1 MTDELAR
8 LLPELAVALYE
19 STPHHHGGGRPATAE
34 PLTGRQMEAVVFLS
48 HHRRVTMGEF
58 ADGLEISPRRRQ
70 RAGRAAHREGRRA
83 PGDGPGRPARRLRP
97 PRRRGGAATP
107 TRCTTSGAA
116 HLDAVFARFPDIDPD
131 TLVAFLGALIDQLK
145 GRIDDMTTTTPATP
159 AEARPAGA
167 ARNPWAVLAVLCLG
181 LFMILLDGTIV
192 NIAIPHIQSY
202 YDTTYSNI
210 EWVMNAYILAFA
222 VLLVPL
228 GRFGDL
234 WGRRKLF
241 LAGMVLFT
249 LGSLACGL
257 APSIYLLIAF
267 RVIQGIGGAAMMPS
281 TLSIIA
287 TVFAPERRGAAM
299 GVWGGVSGAGL
310 RPRPRPRRHH
320 HPVRHLAGVADSW
333 RWIFL
338 VNIPVGII
346 GVLLT
351 LRLVPESKNPTAVKS
366 LDLPGVG
373 LLTASLFCLT
383 FALIEGQNYGW
394 TSATI
399 LGLFAGAV
407 VAFLLFYWREHRVS
421 QPLIDFSLFRS
432 LNFAA
437 GNATGLLLSAAMMGA
452 FFTIPIFLQSVL
464 GFSAI
469 KAGLVMAPMSVV
481 IIFAAPVAGMLSD
494 RLGSKWIVAAG
505 MFLLAV
511 GLAWMAGLIPGV
523 EKIDPPTTS
532 RQPPRAVP
540 HLRHRHRLR
549 RRPGDLSG
557 HGDGAQGPRRQ
568 RLRRALH
575 DAPGRQPDGHRDPRG
590 RAAEPG
596 HGQHHRGRP
605 GDQPDPRGAQAED
618 HRRRRERFHADGR
631 PERRRRACRPRRR
644 R

>member
-1 MTDELAR
+1 MTAQ
-8 LLPELAVALYE
+8 
-19 STPHHHGGGRPATAE
+19 TTAA
-34 PLTGRQMEAVVFLS
+34 Q
-48 HHRRVTMGEF
+48 
-58 ADGLEISPRRRQ
+58 
-70 RAGRAAHREGRRA
+70 
-83 PGDGPGRPARRLRP
+83 
-97 PRRRGGAATP
+97 
-107 TRCTTSGAA
+107 
-116 HLDAVFARFPDIDPD
+116 
-131 TLVAFLGALIDQLK
+131 
-145 GRIDDMTTTTPATP
+145 
-159 AEARPAGA
+159 AEARPAGP

-222 VLLVPL
+222 VLLVPM

-257 APSIYLLIAF
+257 APNIYLLIAF
-267 RVIQGIGGAAMMPS
+267 RVLQGVGGAAMMPS

-287 TVFAPERRGAAM
+287 AVFAPDKRGAAM
-299 GVWGGVSGAGL
+299 GVWGGVSGLASGL
-310 RPRPRPRRHH
+310 G
-320 HPVRHLAGVADSW
+320 PVIGGIIIQYVTWPTVDGSW

-338 VNIPVGII
+338 VNIPVGVV

-351 LRLVPESKNPTAVKS
+351 LRLVPESKNPTAVES

-373 LLTASLFCLT
+373 LLSISLFALT

-394 TSATI
+394 ASGAI
-399 LGLFAGAV
+399 IGLFVGAA
-407 VAFLLFYWREHRVS
+407 VAFVVFYVWEHRVK

-432 LNFAA
+432 LNFSA

-494 RLGSKWIVAAG
+494 RLGSKWIVAVG
-505 MFLLAV
+505 MFLLAL

-523 EKIDPPTTS
+523 EKIDPQTTS
-532 RQPPRAVP
+532 GSLLVPFLISGIGIGFAVAPVTSAVMATAPRDRVGNASGVLSTMRQVGSLLGIAVLGAVLQNRVTANITDGVQALTQIP
-540 HLRHRHRLR
+540 DTLKQKIIDAAGAGMQMGAPQGTSGLPAAAQQMMATMFKGWFTDAIASSFVVAVVFAVVGGLCALLLRSHVKETM
-549 RRPGDLSG
+549 D
-557 HGDGAQGPRRQ
+557 
-568 RLRRALH
+568 
-575 DAPGRQPDGHRDPRG
+575 
-590 RAAEPG
+590 AAETAPS
-596 HGQHHRGRP
+596 RTAT
-605 GDQPDPRGAQAED
+605 GALAETAAA
-618 HRRRRERFHADGR
+618 EADGV
-631 PERRRRACRPRRR
+631 
-644 R
+644 

>member
-1 MTDELAR
+1 MTVMPAPPAQDRRTASAR
-8 LLPELAVALYE
+8 
-19 STPHHHGGGRPATAE
+19 S
-34 PLTGRQMEAVVFLS
+34 
-48 HHRRVTMGEF
+48 
-58 ADGLEISPRRRQ
+58 
-70 RAGRAAHREGRRA
+70 
-83 PGDGPGRPARRLRP
+83 
-97 PRRRGGAATP
+97 
-107 TRCTTSGAA
+107 
-116 HLDAVFARFPDIDPD
+116 
-131 TLVAFLGALIDQLK
+131 
-145 GRIDDMTTTTPATP
+145 
-159 AEARPAGA
+159 
-167 ARNPWAVLAVLCLG
+167 PWAVLAVLCLG

-222 VLLVPL
+222 VLLVPM

-287 TVFAPERRGAAM
+287 TVFPADKRGAAM
-299 GVWGGVSGAGL
+299 GVWGGVSGLASGL
-310 RPRPRPRRHH
+310 G
-320 HPVRHLAGVADSW
+320 PVLGGIIIQYVTWPATADSW

-338 VNIPVGII
+338 VNIPVGIV

-351 LRLVPESKNPTAVKS
+351 LRIVPESKNPTAVQS

-373 LLTASLFCLT
+373 LLTVSLFCLT
-383 FALIEGQNYGW
+383 FALIEGQKFGW

-399 LGLFAGAV
+399 LGLFGGAV
-407 VAFLLFYWREHRVS
+407 VAFLLFFWREHRVK

-437 GNATGLLLSAAMMGA
+437 GNATGLLLSAAMMGV

-469 KAGLVMAPMSVV
+469 KAGLVMAPMSII
-481 IIFAAPVAGMLSD
+481 IIFAAPLAGVLSD

-523 EKIDPPTTS
+523 GKIDPQTTS
-532 RQPPRAVP
+532 GSLLAPFLISGIGIGLAVAPVTSAVMATAPKDRVGNASGVLSTMRQVGSLLGIAVLGAVLQNQVTANITKGVDAITQIPDALKQKIIAAAGAGSMQMGAPKGASGMPAMAQAMMETLFKGWFTNAIASAFIVGVAFAVIGGLCALLLRSHVKEAEEAGEAGLKATTAPALRAE
-540 HLRHRHRLR
+540 
-549 RRPGDLSG
+549 
-557 HGDGAQGPRRQ
+557 A
-568 RLRRALH
+568 AL
-575 DAPGRQPDGHRDPRG
+575 AETA
-590 RAAEPG
+590 AAE
-596 HGQHHRGRP
+596 
-605 GDQPDPRGAQAED
+605 
-618 HRRRRERFHADGR
+618 ADGV
-631 PERRRRACRPRRR
+631 
-644 R
+644 

>member
-1 MTDELAR
+1 MSAQT
-8 LLPELAVALYE
+8 AV
-19 STPHHHGGGRPATAE
+19 PA
-34 PLTGRQMEAVVFLS
+34 
-48 HHRRVTMGEF
+48 
-58 ADGLEISPRRRQ
+58 
-70 RAGRAAHREGRRA
+70 
-83 PGDGPGRPARRLRP
+83 P
-97 PRRRGGAATP
+97 PRTN
-107 TRCTTSGAA
+107 
-116 HLDAVFARFPDIDPD
+116 D
-131 TLVAFLGALIDQLK
+131 T
-145 GRIDDMTTTTPATP
+145 
-159 AEARPAGA
+159 

-222 VLLVPL
+222 VLLVPM

-267 RVIQGIGGAAMMPS
+267 RVLQGIGGAAMMPS

-287 TVFAPERRGAAM
+287 TVFAPEKRGAAM
-299 GVWGGVSGAGL
+299 GVWGGVSGLASGLGPVLGGIIIQYVTWPTVAG
-310 RPRPRPRRHH
+310 
-320 HPVRHLAGVADSW
+320 SW

-338 VNIPVGII
+338 VNIPVGIA

-351 LRLVPESKNPTAVKS
+351 LRLVPESRNPTAVES

-399 LGLFAGAV
+399 LGLFAGAF
-407 VAFLLFYWREHRVS
+407 VAFLLFYWRERLVR

-511 GLAWMAGLIPGV
+511 GLACMAGLIPGV
-523 EKIDPPTTS
+523 EKISPATTS
-532 RQPPRAVP
+532 ASLLVPFLISGIGIGFAVAPVTSAVMATAPRDRVGNASGVLSTMRQVGSLMGIAVLGAVLQNRITANITEGVQAASQIP
-540 HLRHRHRLR
+540 EAIKQQIIAAA
-549 RRPGDLSG
+549 GSG
-557 HGDGAQGPRRQ
+557 SLQMG
-568 RLRRALH
+568 
-575 DAPGRQPDGHRDPRG
+575 APGGGAGLPATAKAMMETMFRG
-590 RAAEPG
+590 WFTDAIASTFVVAVVLAVAGGLCALLLRSHVATESVTEVGVATTLADEGSLAGDAAAVVVEAG
-596 HGQHHRGRP
+596 SS
-605 GDQPDPRGAQAED
+605 
-618 HRRRRERFHADGR
+618 
-631 PERRRRACRPRRR
+631 
-644 R
+644 